1 MAKLN
6 PSGKTMGIPAAARFR
21 NNSAAVAN
29 LDKTA
34 PSRNAPIKTLGNT
47 TVNKVVSGLTNK
59 IQSRS
64 VQVKAAEK
72 TSPNP
77 ANPLRMKENYL
88 SSISRAGQA
97 GTGPAGKT
105 RDSRIMKATGVKP
118 EAFDNANTVK
128 VNSNPVPN
136 RTSPSLSQPGRLGGA
151 HAGGHGISEEELFA
165 GKGPS
170 KLGGLGALGS
180 RIARATEG
188 EVPLP

>member
-1 MAKLN
+1 MATSSSRSN
-6 PSGKTMGIPAAARFR
+6 S
-21 NNSAAVAN
+21 NSAA
-29 LDKTA
+29 
-34 PSRNAPIKTLGNT
+34 
-47 TVNKVVSGLTNK
+47 K
-59 IQSRS
+59 I
-64 VQVKAAEK
+64 VGPKAAKMGGGNINPRGEVGRPGDPGGHMWPKAAAK

-77 ANPLRMKENYL
+77 ANPLRMKENFL

-97 GTGPAGKT
+97 GTGPSGKA
-105 RDSRIMKATGVKP
+105 RDSRIIKATGVKP
-118 EAFDNANTVK
+118 EALDNANTVK

-151 HAGGHGISEEELFA
+151 HAGGQGISEEEMFA